1 MHAFSRLTASFRLI
15 FIGAAL
21 LISGT
26 AHAQRV
32 ITVNHPEIPKPT
44 LIDLGTPGNSVG
56 DQRLWHFKATA
67 SDGTAVRTDWIMT
80 TIAIDAP
87 EKGFESRI
95 TVGVFSF
102 GDSTEH
108 QIVLQGV
115 ALYPGEGAALERSS
129 KTLRAV
135 VGGTGKYSNAQG
147 WVESSHRADG
157 SWAHVFHLK

>member
-1 MHAFSRLTASFRLI
+1 MRKFRRLTTYFRLI
-15 FIGAAL
+15 LVSSALLMSGAA
-21 LISGT
+21 
-26 AHAQRV
+26 HARSV
-32 ITVNHPEIPKPT
+32 ITVTHPEAPKPT
-44 LIDLGTPGNSVG
+44 LIDLGAPGNSVG

-80 TIAIDAP
+80 TTAIDAP

-102 GDSTEH
+102 GDTTDT
-108 QIVLQGV
+108 QIILQGV
-115 ALYPGEGAALERSS
+115 ALYPGEGAVLKLSS
-129 KTLRAV
+129 KTLRAI

-157 SWAHVFHLK
+157 SWVHVFHLK